1 MLMTPPVSQPP
12 PHLTVRRQ
20 VDSDPSHI
28 RIPTKLHPILSQFIM
43 GGKLMIPKI
52 TKACG
57 IDFKRS
63 LSSTTKNSSLNSFKL
78 CVFDYVHISKQ
89 KPLKDNF
96 CFAERKKNTKSF
108 CMLLLENY
116 IFQALSRCWN
126 NFIHLHKHQRRGKK
140 TGSLSTELEHWTVQ
154 RYLQEVHVQ
163 GKHYWPSSNDDGIH
177 KEQPFHKSV

>member
-1 MLMTPPVSQPP
+1 MGLFAPDCWQSDFGLGAVNEPLPHANRHSRSNEMLMTPPVSQPP

-96 CFAERKKNTKSF
+96 CFAE
-108 CMLLLENY
+108 
-116 IFQALSRCWN
+116 W
-126 NFIHLHKHQRRGKK
+126 KK
-140 TGSLSTELEHWTVQ
+140 TPKASACCFWKITFFKPSAGAEIISYICINTRGGE
-154 RYLQEVHVQ
+154 RRQEV
-163 GKHYWPSSNDDGIH
+163 YPLN
-177 KEQPFHKSV
+177 